1 VRREIM
7 RAANRLAE
15 IAGHWPEALSRHLD
29 EQLAGEIACE
39 WCGNHPEP

>member
-1 VRREIM
+1 M

-15 IAGHWPEALSRHLD
+15 IAGHWPEASSRHLD
-29 EQLAGEIACE
+29 EQLAAEIACE